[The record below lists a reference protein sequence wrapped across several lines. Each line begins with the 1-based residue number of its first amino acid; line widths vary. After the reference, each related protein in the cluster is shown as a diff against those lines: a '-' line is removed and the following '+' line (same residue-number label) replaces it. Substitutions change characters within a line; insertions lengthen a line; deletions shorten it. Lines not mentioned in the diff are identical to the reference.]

1 MHANAVS
8 ISKHTQVEN
17 VMLFNCIWRAF
28 WMEKTGKCGGAGDS
42 STDPAAKSFPG
53 PFFKARSVADS
64 PRFFAATE
72 SLL

>member
-1 MHANAVS
+1 MLCYS
-8 ISKHTQVEN
+8 IAFGVLFGWKRQEN
-17 VMLFNCIWRAF
+17 V
-28 WMEKTGKCGGAGDS
+28 EEAGDS